1 MFISCVSY
9 PNPCLRFY
17 DNSFP
22 VKAFVDRGFLSIR
35 RVCSTI
41 TIVGDTNDRALWWG
55 SLMNVRPY
63 YFDYVEPEVLR
74 PSLKPDFE
82 RKRELMIEVGRN
94 VQDLYFPEEVKQQYI
109 ENGRENEFSRQLF
122 NKSDSGRPW
131 LDIDCID
138 MTGLDT
144 NIAGMR
150 HSGFSYNGMLLKDLQ
165 ELFATGKR
173 ARKRSSLIYRDGNT
187 YTFAF
192 APSFVVQ

>member
-1 MFISCVSY
+1 MFI
-9 PNPCLRFY
+9 PNPCLRLFI
-17 DNSFP
+17 NSFP
-22 VKAFVDRGFLSIR
+22 VGAFVDRGFLSIR

-41 TIVGDTNDRALWWG
+41 TVVGDTNDRALWWG

-63 YFDYVEPEVLR
+63 YFDYIEPEVLR
-74 PSLKPDFE
+74 PSLKPNFE

-94 VQDLYFPEEVKQQYI
+94 IQDLYFPKEMKQQYI
-109 ENGRENEFSRQLF
+109 ERGRENEFARQLF
-122 NKSDSGRPW
+122 RKSTDRLW
-131 LDIDCID
+131 LDIDVID

-144 NIAGMR
+144 NIKGMR